1 MLRLTTTFILC
12 LFICCSYAYNQ
23 NDLLNAQTNF
33 QAATNNM
40 NTANINYT
48 AAQQDVTL
56 AESAVQDAKKNLA
69 NAEKDLKAKQESAVL
84 AKKNLDTAKAVYKQ
98 SSIII
103 DNLWNQVNK
112 GH

>member
-1 MLRLTTTFILC
+1 MLKLSTLFILC
-12 LFICCSYAYNQ
+12 LCIYCPYAYNQ

-40 NTANINYT
+40 NTATTNYT
-48 AAQQDVTL
+48 VAQQDVTL
-56 AESAVQDAKKNLA
+56 AESMVQDAKKNLA
-69 NAEKDLKAKQESAVL
+69 NAEKDLKDKQESAVL

-98 SSIII
+98 SSVIV
-103 DNLWNQVNK
+103 DNLWNQLNK